1 MLNHDKFYHLIIVC
15 IVYTRL
21 KTVSNPELMTLMRN
35 PKMQDIMKLMMTDGS
50 EALEKAM
57 QEDQEVFD
65 IITKLNAVMGK
76 EM

>member
-1 MLNHDKFYHLIIVC
+1 M
-15 IVYTRL
+15 
-21 KTVSNPELMTLMRN
+21 SNPELMTLMRN